1 MLCPHLM
8 EAESSR
14 PLAFRMLIPFGGSAL
29 MTQSDR
35 LKPSPSNTIELEL
48 RLRYTDSGGHEYSGY
63 SRAFTLAFPSPWR
76 AHAQMSFGRSPRPH
90 NTSDPRDVTYAVR
103 RVQLRTQLHP
113 LLRCLGSPYG
123 LLLFLITLVT
133 ELWRLLF
140 IVCFT
145 RHKVSSTRATVCFV
159 D

>member
-1 MLCPHLM
+1 
-8 EAESSR
+8 
-14 PLAFRMLIPFGGSAL
+14 
-29 MTQSDR
+29 
-35 LKPSPSNTIELEL
+35 
-48 RLRYTDSGGHEYSGY
+48 
-63 SRAFTLAFPSPWR
+63 
-76 AHAQMSFGRSPRPH
+76 MSFGRSPLPH
-90 NTSDPRDVTYAVR
+90 DTSDPRDVTYAVR

-113 LLRCLGSPYG
+113 LLRRLGSPYG
-123 LLLFLITLVT
+123 LLLFLITLGT